1 MNDTSTAT
9 STITQWVCKVC
20 SWVYDPVA
28 GAPDHG
34 IAPGTPFEAIPDDW
48 YCPDCGVTKADFEC
62 LES

>member
-1 MNDTSTAT
+1 MNAT
-9 STITQWVCKVC
+9 STITSTTRWVCKVC

-34 IAPGTPFEAIPDDW
+34 IAAGTPFEAIPDDW

-62 LES
+62 LDF